1 MTENRTERITFR
13 CTKEEKKFLQ
23 EQASRCAIGLAA
35 YCRMLSLGGRPRAA
49 FTNEEK
55 ALMVEL
61 AKLKGSLTR
70 MANFF
75 SKGQYADLAEENRA
89 LLNELKKIIRP

>member
-13 CTKEEKKFLQ
+13 CTKEEKKALQ

-35 YCRMLSLGGRPRAA
+35 YCRTLSLGGRPRAA
-49 FTNEEK
+49 YTDEEK
-55 ALMVEL
+55 ALMIEF
-61 AKLKGSLTR
+61 AKLKGTLTR

-75 SKGQYADLAEENRA
+75 NRGQYADLADENRA

>member
-1 MTENRTERITFR
+1 MTEKRTERIIFR
-13 CTKEEKKFLQ
+13 CTKEEKQRLQ
-23 EQASRCAIGLAA
+23 ERANQCAIKISS
-35 YCRMLSLGGRPRAA
+35 YCREVSLGGRPRAA
-49 FTNEEK
+49 FTQEEK
-55 ALMVEL
+55 ALMIEM

-75 SKGQYADLAEENRA
+75 SKGQYADLADENRA